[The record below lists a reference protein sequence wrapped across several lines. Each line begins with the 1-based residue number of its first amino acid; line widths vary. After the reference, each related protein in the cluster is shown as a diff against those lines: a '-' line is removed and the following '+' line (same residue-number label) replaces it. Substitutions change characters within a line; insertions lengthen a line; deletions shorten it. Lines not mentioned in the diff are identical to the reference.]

1 MLDKAS
7 IRELTMQNLQRF
19 EEEGLKGSKLSIR
32 KYETMLHIKSYF
44 AQNHFDWFDLPES
57 EIIQHLKNIKG
68 IGHWM
73 IDMILLYTFGFPDVF
88 PIDDYHVKIMMNTIY
103 AEHAAGLTK
112 KQRRSISDRWSPYRS
127 LAFYAL
133 IDYKNT
139 NPRP

>member
-1 MLDKAS
+1 MLDKAG

-44 AQNHFDWFDLPES
+44 TQNHLDWFDLTET

-68 IGHWM
+68 IGPWT

-88 PIDDYHVKIMMNTIY
+88 PIDDYHVKIVMHTIY
-103 AEHAAGLTK
+103 VEHAAGLTK
-112 KQRRSISDRWSPYRS
+112 KQRRSIIETWAPYRS
-127 LAFYAL
+127 LAFHTL
-133 IDYKNT
+133 ISYKDANR
-139 NPRP
+139 NP